1 LGTDAYGVDP
11 LFLAGTWI
19 DTGFS
24 TECVEAAVMSGM
36 QAARAIVGDQRE
48 IPGERFLHASRQ
60 YLSLC
65 DIWRQLA
72 YGT

>member
-1 LGTDAYGVDP
+1 
-11 LFLAGTWI
+11 
-19 DTGFS
+19 
-24 TECVEAAVMSGM
+24 MSGM

-65 DIWRQLA
+65 DIWRQYA